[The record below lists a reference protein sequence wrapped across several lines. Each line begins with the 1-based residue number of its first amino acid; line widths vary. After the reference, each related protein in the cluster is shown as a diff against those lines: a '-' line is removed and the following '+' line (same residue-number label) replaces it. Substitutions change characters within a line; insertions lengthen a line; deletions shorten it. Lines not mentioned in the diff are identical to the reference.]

1 MAGQFNVT
9 HEEMVAFSGRISQVN
24 ESIQGEIQRLQTVVD
39 SITSGWKG
47 QAATAYNNLQ
57 NQVNEDATALNRVL
71 NEIKE
76 AIDST
81 AQNYQTSEDEQA
93 SSISHVASGAEASPF
108 G

>member
-76 AIDST
+76 AIDAT

>member
-39 SITSGWKG
+39 SITGGWKG
-47 QAATAYNNLQ
+47 AAATAYNNLQ

-76 AIDST
+76 AIDAT
-81 AQNYQTSEDEQA
+81 AGNYQSSEEEQTA
-93 SSISHVASGAEASPF
+93 SIGHISSGAEASPF

>member
-57 NQVNEDATALNRVL
+57 SQVNEDATALNRVL

-81 AQNYQTSEDEQA
+81 ASNYQTSEDEQA